1 MLIGIKIQSED
12 YWKSTWAFMK
22 MFKQGMENTYDTSF
36 DMEINQQILADQF
49 NKMIPDMYAMIQ
61 WGINNE
67 ENVEREN
74 NKFIPSGDNGELVET
89 EPEPIRYKR
98 LPDEKLFIDTS
109 DILIDQ
115 EVIDYMKAHEVK
127 TPNGGFTNV
136 ECDNT
141 FFVYD
146 TVSNQL
152 NFY

>member
-1 MLIGIKIQSED
+1 MLIGLKIQSED

-36 DMEINQQILADQF
+36 EMETNQQILADQF

-67 ENVEREN
+67 ENVEREG
-74 NKFIPSGDNGELVET
+74 NKFIPSGDNGELLDI
-89 EPEPIRYKR
+89 EPLPMKYQR

-109 DILIDQ
+109 DILIDE
-115 EVIDYMKAHEVK
+115 EVIAYKKAHEVK
-127 TPNGGFTNV
+127 TLNGGFVNV

-146 TVSNQL
+146 TVSNSL
-152 NFY
+152 DFY